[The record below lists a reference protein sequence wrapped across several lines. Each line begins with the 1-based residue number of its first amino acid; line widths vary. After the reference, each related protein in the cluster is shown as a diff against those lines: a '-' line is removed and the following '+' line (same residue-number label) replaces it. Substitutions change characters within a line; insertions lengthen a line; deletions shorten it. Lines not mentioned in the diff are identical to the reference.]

1 MSKPFHFITFYS
13 TSCGSLSFLRHTR
26 RFFDFVWLDYPRAGV
41 VPCHQDGNP
50 AYNLFDHP
58 DSQMNHW
65 TCRVLLMLIYDFL
78 KQVPVQVLNGTKQ
91 IFLPE
96 TIWFW
101 MNRICLTA
109 NILLL
114 KGKMGFYQRF
124 LFEVMN
130 ETQESHFFS

>member
-1 MSKPFHFITFYS
+1 
-13 TSCGSLSFLRHTR
+13 
-26 RFFDFVWLDYPRAGV
+26 
-41 VPCHQDGNP
+41 
-50 AYNLFDHP
+50 
-58 DSQMNHW
+58 
-65 TCRVLLMLIYDFL
+65 MLIYDFL